1 MSMGPKKVD
10 FSTLTDKELTKFA
23 KGEVSGQDQISAQ
36 SGEDLAGQASS
47 LLKKRKKG
55 RHDAKVKE
63 LDKQRESTIDLLKA
77 RPGRDDSIKGSGSN
91 NPFRL

>member
-1 MSMGPKKVD
+1 MSMGPKKAD
-10 FSTLTDKELTKFA
+10 FSTTTDKELA
-23 KGEVSGQDQISAQ
+23 
-36 SGEDLAGQASS
+36 DLAKQKGGPKGPGGQFLGHIGQSARDE
-47 LLKKRKKG
+47 LKKRKKG